1 MLKLPIPLSQ
11 VGFYFNSPIREAASF
26 AIYIL
31 CIFVTEVG
39 KQAFFKSPQISNP
52 QILRLILLSQIRKVL
67 RCDSPQIAN
76 PQICMDNPQI
86 ANLQTY
92 KLLIRTAQLCL
103 KTVLKIVFVNLF

>member
-26 AIYIL
+26 DFYIL

-52 QILRLILLSQIRKVL
+52 QILRLILLSQIHKIL
-67 RCDSPQIAN
+67 RCASLQIAN
-76 PQICMDNPQI
+76 PQIFMVAPQI
-86 ANLQTY
+86 ANVMY
-92 KLLIRTAQLCL
+92 GKLLTP
-103 KTVLKIVFVNLF
+103 